1 MQTWAIVAIIAVIAA
16 DVIFELYS
24 RNRQN
29 SLSKKA
35 MELMMEGKYSEVEEL
50 ADSKEMMRSFPPYNR
65 LYLKLNCAMM
75 QQKNKETEAL
85 LKEFETIRMND
96 SQKTAL
102 YSMAFQYYLPLE
114 EQSLC
119 ADYKLKI
126 DGLKGSEKLKKY
138 ADRAY
143 DVVYKKDTSHLEE
156 LKAETAALP
165 IEQRGSNDYLIAQ
178 IYKNL
183 GDQDNQQAWM
193 MQMQK
198 DLAAAVDSSRNQSQQ
213 QNQ

>member
-1 MQTWAIVAIIAVIAA
+1 MQKWAIVAIIAVFAA
-16 DVIFELYS
+16 EIIFELYS
-24 RNRQN
+24 RHRRN

-35 MELMMEGKYSEVEEL
+35 MELLLTGKYSEVEEL

-65 LYLKLNCAMM
+65 LYLKLNSAMM

-85 LKEFETIRMND
+85 LKEFETVRMNE

-114 EQSLC
+114 EQSRC
-119 ADYKLKI
+119 ADYKIKI
-126 DGLKGSEKLKKY
+126 DDLKGNETLKRY
-138 ADRAY
+138 VDRAY
-143 DVVYKKDTSHLEE
+143 DIVYKKDTSRLEE

-165 IEQRGSNDYLIAQ
+165 LSQRSSNDYLIAQ

-183 GDQDNQQAWM
+183 GDEENQQSWL

-198 DLAAAVDSSRNQSQQ
+198 DISAALDANRSQSQKLP
-213 QNQ
+213 N